1 MPLEEGQPPE
11 FLLILP
17 FTPKDKL
24 NTIAW
29 MAARSDE
36 PNRGELFSFE
46 FSKDKLVFGPRQIES
61 RISQDAEIA
70 SQFTLWRSAGSQINR
85 GNLLMI
91 PLEDSLLY
99 VEPIYIQATTGA
111 IPELK
116 RVILATGDRVV
127 MEETLP
133 RALARVAGLD
143 MPPTGPVSTAPTVPG
158 PVGDLVTLAGEA
170 RRHYQEAQDKLK
182 AGDWAGYGQ
191 SMQQMAQVLER
202 MIAVNGPAA
211 LP

>member
-1 MPLEEGQPPE
+1 
-11 FLLILP
+11 
-17 FTPKDKL
+17 
-24 NTIAW
+24 

-61 RISQDAEIA
+61 RISQDANIA
-70 SQFTLWRSAGSQINR
+70 AQFTLWRSAGSQINR

-91 PLEDSLLY
+91 PIEDSLLY

-127 MEETLP
+127 MDETLP
-133 RALARVAGLD
+133 RALARVVGEPLPA
-143 MPPTGPVSTAPTVPG
+143 GPVATAPSPPAG
-158 PVGDLVTLAGEA
+158 APAGDLAALALQA
-170 RRHYQEAQDKLK
+170 PALPEAQEKLR
-182 AGDWAGYGQ
+182 AGDWAGYGEAIQ
-191 SMQQMAQVLER
+191 RMSQVLER
-202 MIAVNGPAA
+202 MIAVDGASTAP
-211 LP
+211 P